1 MPAYTHKLLLLF
13 APYDIPTVDII
24 SLGYVHRRFLL
35 FRPGDKSVAVK
46 LCTVLVCSSIRRICI
61 DYGVTLKL

>member
-1 MPAYTHKLLLLF
+1 MPAYAHKFLLLF

-24 SLGYVHRRFLL
+24 GLGYVHRRFLL

-46 LCTVLVCSSIRRICI
+46 LGAVLARSPVRWIRI

>member
-1 MPAYTHKLLLLF
+1 MPTYAHKLLFLL

-35 FRPGDKSVAVK
+35 FRPGDKSVTVK
-46 LCTVLVCSSIRRICI
+46 LGAVLVCSSIRRICI